1 MLLIRL
7 LDKIVNN
14 EPKCLE
20 LRHLE
25 LSLVLSFH
33 TEAKIFNDFNS
44 MKKTKDTTLV
54 ETLTQLLK
62 QNLPTVHRARL
73 AGVAVF
79 VLSLISE
86 ATVNLQK
93 LSLSGIAT
101 VKPDSVFKRFS
112 RLLFWLAAAK
122 IDFGHLVLKLTHR
135 LEGNDLLLCMDRTNW
150 KYGKRHINFL
160 VVSLYIEGVGYPIAW
175 RLLPE
180 ATKRGNSNTSHRIQI
195 LKKVLKLLK
204 PSQIKCLLMDKEF
217 IGQEWLQW
225 LDRKQIVYIVR
236 VKDNALVNGHLRVKK
251 YRKSLPGKK
260 LKNRRVNIYGQK
272 VYLSWKRITGKN
284 ARSEYL
290 FTISNQFQS
299 QTMLDL
305 YADRWSIEQM
315 FSHWKKRGFDFEAT
329 HLSHPKR
336 LTGLM
341 SLIAL
346 AYLIAHQWGLWL
358 NKRRTIKKKSHGY
371 LAKSIFRYGLDNLK
385 HALRTLQPKQ
395 NTITDMLNL
404 IFKKKS
410 FVQ

>member
-1 MLLIRL
+1 M
-7 LDKIVNN
+7 
-14 EPKCLE
+14 
-20 LRHLE
+20 
-25 LSLVLSFH
+25 
-33 TEAKIFNDFNS
+33 
-44 MKKTKDTTLV
+44 
-54 ETLTQLLK
+54 ETLTELLK
-62 QNLPTVHRARL
+62 QNLPQLHRARL
-73 AGVAVF
+73 AAVAIF

-101 VKPDSVFKRFS
+101 VKPDSVCKRFS

-122 IDFGHLVLKLTHR
+122 IDFGSLVLKLTNR
-135 LEGNDLLLCMDRTNW
+135 LESNDLLLCMDRTNW

-160 VVSLYIEGVGYPIAW
+160 VVSVYIKGVGYPIAW

-195 LKKVLKLLK
+195 VKKVLRLLK
-204 PSQIKCLLMDKEF
+204 ASQIKCLLMDKEF
-217 IGQEWLQW
+217 IGEQWLQW

-236 VKDNALVNGHLRVKK
+236 IKDNAWVNGQLPVKK
-251 YRKSLPGKK
+251 YRKSLPGKQ
-260 LKNRRVNIYGQK
+260 LRNRRVKIYGQK

-284 ARSEYL
+284 ARSEHL
-290 FTISNQFQS
+290 FTISNQLQAEW
-299 QTMLDL
+299 MLEL

-329 HLSHPKR
+329 HLSSSKR
-336 LTGLM
+336 LMGLM

-358 NKRRTIKKKSHGY
+358 NKKRMIKKKSHGC

-385 HALRTLQPKQ
+385 HAMRIFHPGQTMIADILK
-395 NTITDMLNL
+395 L
-404 IFKKKS
+404 IFANQS